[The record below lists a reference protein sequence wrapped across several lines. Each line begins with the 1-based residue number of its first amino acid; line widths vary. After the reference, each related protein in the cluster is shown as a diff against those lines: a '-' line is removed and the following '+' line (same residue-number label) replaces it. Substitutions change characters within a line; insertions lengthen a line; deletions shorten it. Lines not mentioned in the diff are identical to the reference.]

1 MSKLDL
7 KDIIITEKT
16 KKIIY
21 TDENDEITK
30 EEANNLLN
38 NNSFPKKELKEN
50 NISTVSSE
58 VKAKHKHCNN

>member
-21 TDENDEITK
+21 TDENDELTK

>member
-21 TDENDEITK
+21 TDENDELTK
-30 EEANNLLN
+30 KEANNLLT

-58 VKAKHKHCNN
+58 VKAKHKHFNN